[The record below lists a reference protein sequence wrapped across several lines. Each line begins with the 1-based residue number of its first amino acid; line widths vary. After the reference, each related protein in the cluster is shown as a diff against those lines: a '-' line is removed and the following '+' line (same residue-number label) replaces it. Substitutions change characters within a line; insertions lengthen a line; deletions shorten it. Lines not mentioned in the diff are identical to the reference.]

1 MTDQPKDP
9 YAPEDDH
16 DRRGVAGDGS
26 PHGADAADE
35 PTAHLDPQDPAPE
48 PAGSEVLGA
57 DELQHDDARSD
68 QRGQGQ
74 QPSHDPHHG
83 QPPYGQQ
90 YGQRYGQQSLY
101 GDASAGQQYDQPQQ
115 GQPSGAA
122 GYGQH
127 YTQARYGS
135 MPQHGN
141 DRYGG
146 EYGRDQYNEGQY
158 YQGPYGQG
166 PYGQGPYGQGPYGQP
181 AWGGSAGHQQYDP
194 SIRPGSAGGDGGP
207 GQPGGFF
214 GALLDFRFNRFVTPT
229 ITRAVYALLAVFIV
243 LWYLVIAVAAF
254 DADVAFGVLWLLVIG
269 PITVLVAFA
278 MTRMMLELYLSVV
291 RVGQDVRDIKE
302 RESGGTPPADG
313 RST

>member
-1 MTDQPKDP
+1 MTDQPKEP
-9 YAPEDDH
+9 YSPEDDH
-16 DRRGVAGDGS
+16 EGRAVDGEGSQGWPEAG
-26 PHGADAADE
+26 DE
-35 PTAHLDPQDPAPE
+35 PTAQLNPQDPAPE

-57 DELQHDDARSD
+57 DELQHGETRSD
-68 QRGQGQ
+68 PGAQHSQPFYGEASQRQQDEQWYSHETGQPSYGNAPQGQ
-74 QPSHDPHHG
+74 
-83 QPPYGQQ
+83 QPPYGQN
-90 YGQRYGQQSLY
+90 YGQSPY
-101 GDASAGQQYDQPQQ
+101 GDASQGQQYAQPRP
-115 GQPSGAA
+115 GQPYGAA
-122 GYGQH
+122 GYGQQYPQAH
-127 YTQARYGS
+127 YGAVPQYG
-135 MPQHGN
+135 PT
-141 DRYGG
+141 
-146 EYGRDQYNEGQY
+146 
-158 YQGPYGQG
+158 PYGQ
-166 PYGQGPYGQGPYGQP
+166 Q

-214 GALLDFRFNRFVTPT
+214 GALFDFRFNRFVTPT

-278 MTRMMLELYLSVV
+278 MTRMMLELHLSVV

-302 RESGGTPPADG
+302 RESGATRPADG

>member
-1 MTDQPKDP
+1 MTDQPKEPYSPGDDP
-9 YAPEDDH
+9 EG
-16 DRRGVAGDGS
+16 RAGDDEWSRGGPES
-26 PHGADAADE
+26 ADE

-74 QPSHDPHHG
+74 QPSHDPQHG

-101 GDASAGQQYDQPQQ
+101 GDASAGQQYDQSQQ

-122 GYGQH
+122 SYGQH

-158 YQGPYGQG
+158 YQA
-166 PYGQGPYGQGPYGQP
+166 PYGQP
-181 AWGGSAGHQQYDP
+181 AWGGSAGRQQYDP
-194 SIRPGSAGGDGGP
+194 SVRPGSAAGDGGP

-302 RESGGTPPADG
+302 RESGGTRPADG